1 MLLDKYK
8 DLNEDQRAI
17 IESTSQFAFE
27 NITPNAL
34 KWDKECFFPK
44 KIYKK
49 AGDLGLAGIYVSEKD
64 GGLGLSRLDASL
76 IFEELAYACPST
88 SAFLTIH
95 NMAAWML
102 SNFGNKQIKEKYLSK
117 IINMD
122 SIASYCLTEAGS
134 GSDAAA
140 MKTKAKHHKDNI
152 SYDINGSKSFI
163 SGAGESDVYFVML
176 KTEESLKDGISCII
190 VDKNNDGISF
200 GKNEEKMG
208 WKNQPTKTVSFDN
221 CIVPISNLVGS
232 KGEGFKIAMQGLD
245 GGRINIASCSLG
257 AARFCID
264 KSINYANERKQFGKY
279 LKEFQDIQFKIA
291 DMVTEY
297 KAARLMVNKAA
308 VSLENK
314 DSDSTVYSAM
324 AKRFVTD
331 ACFKIC
337 NQALQIHGGY
347 GYLSDFGIEKM
358 VRDCRVHQILEGTN
372 EVMRLIISRKIL
384 GRHENE

>member
-1 MLLDKYK
+1 MFT
-8 DLNEDQRAI
+8 A
-17 IESTSQFAFE
+17 
-27 NITPNAL
+27 
-34 KWDKECFFPK
+34 
-44 KIYKK
+44 
-49 AGDLGLAGIYVSEKD
+49 VS
-64 GGLGLSRLDASL
+64 
-76 IFEELAYACPST
+76 
-88 SAFLTIH
+88 
-95 NMAAWML
+95 N
-102 SNFGNKQIKEKYLSK
+102 
-117 IINMD
+117 
-122 SIASYCLTEAGS
+122 S

-308 VSLENK
+308 ASLENK